1 MVIKKEDVLHV
12 AKLGKLNLAEKEI
25 EKFTQNLSDI
35 VGWADRLNEIDVS
48 GVSPTAA
55 ILPLQNVFRE
65 DKIAESL
72 DRDKIL
78 QNAPEKSY
86 GCFWVRNKVLE

>member
-1 MVIKKEDVLHV
+1 MEIKKEDVLHV
-12 AKLGKLNLAEKEI
+12 AKLGKLYLDEKEV
-25 EKFTQNLSDI
+25 EKFTKDLSQIIDFA
-35 VGWADRLNEIDVS
+35 GKLNEVDVS

-65 DKIAESL
+65 DKIEESL

-86 GCFWVRNKVLE
+86 GCFWVRNKVVE

>member
-1 MVIKKEDVLHV
+1 MQITRKDVLHV
-12 AKLGKLNLAEKEI
+12 SKLAKLYLNDNEVD
-25 EKFTQNLSDI
+25 KFTKNLSDI
-35 VGWADRLNEIDVS
+35 VNFADRLNGIDVS

-65 DKIAESL
+65 DKIEKSM
-72 DRDKIL
+72 DREKIL

-86 GCFWVRNKVLE
+86 GCFWVKNKIVE